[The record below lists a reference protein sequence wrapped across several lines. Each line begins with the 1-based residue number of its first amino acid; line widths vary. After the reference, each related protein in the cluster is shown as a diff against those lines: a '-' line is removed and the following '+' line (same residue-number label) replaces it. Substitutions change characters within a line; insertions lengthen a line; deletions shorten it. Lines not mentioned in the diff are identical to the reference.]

1 MPPIQLKPHSFFGG
15 TWTQPKLRLGLES
28 IIPELGGDL
37 NALLLVFFRFNS
49 AVLGLLLQCLG
60 QSHCLLIE
68 TAHLVSE
75 LSEAQVLFS
84 MKIANSEFISRGCL

>member
-37 NALLLVFFRFNS
+37 NALLLVF
-49 AVLGLLLQCLG
+49 LD
-60 QSHCLLIE
+60 LIQ
-68 TAHLVSE
+68 LYWVFYCS
-75 LSEAQVLFS
+75 VWVKVIVF
-84 MKIANSEFISRGCL
+84 